1 MVEDCSMIKNLN
13 HLSIKILYG
22 LKKLFLIIIL
32 VLLISFNLIGVFGQT
47 GDDDDFD
54 SDGVPNKYDSD
65 DDGDGF
71 EDTVELE
78 AGTDPFN
85 KSDYPKILPPDND
98 GDLIPD
104 SIDPDDD
111 NDGLTDLEENII
123 GLNHFVI
130 DTDRDRIHDKF
141 EIDLGTNPLNKDS
154 DGDSFFDGDEIYAEK
169 DPLDEKSYPT
179 GLIANAGI
187 DQIVFPNS
195 SIIFE
200 GVFSI
205 GEINK
210 YQWDFDD
217 SNGIEIDATGNKV
230 EHYYSDEGIYNVTLT
245 VSDGKATA
253 KDCCMVYVN
262 TKLAAELDIIKNRK
276 LNYVAYQK
284 WIEIDVLNRT
294 NSSIK
299 LRVDN
304 FGDTEAIIGF
314 SIDPYSLILHENE
327 KIRVLI
333 NDKEIN
339 ENTLKKLLENDSEE
353 SFYNLHYEPEKM
365 QFYLVIPSINN
376 NSILIEKVRIIGDQI
391 TNDKIEEGINPNI
404 VFYGFALAVLLILI
418 ISAFKVYSSKKE
430 ENKLFYQ
437 KLVIDD
443 EDDIDLFNQLKND
456 NINWEDYDSEV

>member
-1 MVEDCSMIKNLN
+1 
-13 HLSIKILYG
+13 
-22 LKKLFLIIIL
+22 
-32 VLLISFNLIGVFGQT
+32 
-47 GDDDDFD
+47 
-54 SDGVPNKYDSD
+54 
-65 DDGDGF
+65 
-71 EDTVELE
+71 
-78 AGTDPFN
+78 
-85 KSDYPKILPPDND
+85 
-98 GDLIPD
+98 
-104 SIDPDDD
+104 
-111 NDGLTDLEENII
+111 
-123 GLNHFVI
+123 
-130 DTDRDRIHDKF
+130 
-141 EIDLGTNPLNKDS
+141 
-154 DGDSFFDGDEIYAEK
+154 
-169 DPLDEKSYPT
+169 
-179 GLIANAGI
+179 LIANAGI